1 MKTEPIDWSDPKYKD
16 PMEEL
21 YAIRRHISAKYDH
34 DVHKICE
41 AVRKKEAEAKALGMT
56 YAEYCLYQLRL
67 RREAESQMVGEDGPT
82 EKYQ

>member
-21 YAIRRHISAKYDH
+21 YAIRRHISAMYDH
-34 DVHKICE
+34 DVRKISD
-41 AVRKKEAEAKALGMT
+41 AAQKKAEEAKALGMT

-67 RREAESQMVGEDGPT
+67 RQSAAPVACEDAPPDNY
-82 EKYQ
+82 K